1 MIYAVSYLFIFNILL
16 GDDHMLERSFIYK
29 ANNEEQV
36 DLGYILYLPA
46 EYENIDRSFPLVLFL
61 HGAGE
66 RGDDLE
72 KIKIHGIPRLISEG
86 RTFPFICIAPQ
97 CPEGGYWDR
106 PEYVSTLISLVKE
119 MEKEH
124 SVDSNRIYCTGLSM
138 GGLGTLAMAIR
149 EPKLF
154 SAIIPV
160 CGGAD
165 MENIH
170 KLSELPIWLFHGDRD
185 DVIPL
190 DNSIAIYQDLRLVN
204 EHIFLTVY
212 GDVYHDSWTET
223 YENDDT
229 YDWLLKYKK

>member
-190 DNSIAIYQDLRLVN
+190 DNSISIYQNLRLVN
-204 EHIFLTVY
+204 EHVFLTVY
-212 GDVYHDSWTET
+212 GDVYHDSWTQT
-223 YENDDT
+223 YENDDI
-229 YDWLLKYKK
+229 YDWLLKYEK

>member
-46 EYENIDRSFPLVLFL
+46 EYENTDSSFPLVLFL

>member
-46 EYENIDRSFPLVLFL
+46 EYENTDCSFPLVLFL

-124 SVDSNRIYCTGLSM
+124 RVDSNRIYCTGLSM